1 MDKSIFVALNAMQ
14 SLQSDMRTHA
24 QNLANI
30 SVPAYKADLRSYRGS
45 TYLEAENTLTTR
57 AYQRGVSSNQ
67 FDSSPGANLKTDR
80 PLDIAIKGR
89 GYFYIRD
96 NKDTTYLSRRG
107 DLQLLGS
114 KDLASGQTYL
124 ADGSGYKLLDNNLK
138 PIIVPRHN
146 EIIVNELGEIFVE
159 LPNAENGERTR
170 IAALGTIKDPKI
182 RLQKGLI
189 GKIEP
194 LPGGKL
200 PKPDQTAKVVQTFLE
215 SSNVSSINE
224 LVYTLDNQRRIEMVT
239 KFVKTAKEID
249 ESSAKLMRLAN

>member
-1 MDKSIFVALNAMQ
+1 
-14 SLQSDMRTHA
+14 MRTHA

-30 SVPAYKADLRSYRGS
+30 SVPAYKTDLRSYRGS

-57 AYQRGVSSNQ
+57 AYQRGMSDNQ
-67 FDSSPGANLKTDR
+67 FDSSPGANLRTDR
-80 PLDIAIKGR
+80 PLDIAIKGK

-96 NKDTTYLSRRG
+96 NKDITYLSRRG
-107 DLQLLGS
+107 DLQLQGS
-114 KDLASGQTYL
+114 KDLAQGQFYL
-124 ADGSGYKLLDNNLK
+124 TDGSGYKVLDNNLK
-138 PIIVPRHN
+138 PIIIPEHN
-146 EIIVNELGEIFVE
+146 ELIINELGEIFLE
-159 LPNAENGERTR
+159 LPNAENGERTQV
-170 IAALGTIKDPKI
+170 AAIGTIKDPKI

-189 GKIEP
+189 GAIEP

-200 PKPDQTAKVVQTFLE
+200 PQPDQGAKIDQAFLE
-215 SSNVSSINE
+215 GSNVSSINE